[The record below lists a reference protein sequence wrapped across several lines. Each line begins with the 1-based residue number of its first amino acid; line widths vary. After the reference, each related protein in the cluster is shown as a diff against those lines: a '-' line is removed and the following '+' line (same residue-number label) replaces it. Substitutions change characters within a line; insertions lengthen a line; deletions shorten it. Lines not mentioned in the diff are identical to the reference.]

1 MCHGAM
7 KMGYTPKWPWWQ
19 TPWPSFARAMVTS
32 SQSVYKDF
40 SFAYAFACGTICLCN
55 PFFQSV
61 LTNPKQTSPSSSGYC
76 IYPIWLGVVTPWLLT
91 EIPILLIIIFYP
103 TLGIIKP
110 ILSLEMSHVKLRFT
124 VNFHEHRGLISLN
137 KAWWWSITSMNE
149 TDSMYIYTYIY
160 NPLNANN
167 AGSTHII
174 RQNRVDWK

>member
-124 VNFHEHRGLISLN
+124 VNFHEHRGLVSLN

-149 TDSMYIYTYIY
+149 TDSMYIYIYIHTYII
-160 NPLNANN
+160 
-167 AGSTHII
+167 H
-174 RQNRVDWK
+174 